1 MSTLSRRFLHGKHC
15 FQAISLVFF
24 LSTTCFAGTP
34 LPSQFY
40 SAAPP
45 RYGSMTFVIPE
56 ATMLRQAALTVS
68 LAAKR
73 QKEGIQTVILFK
85 SSAAS
90 LSILRGIPFNQAT
103 TYSLRKTNRAHQPM
117 PMCPDQQRVRSKP
130 VVPEV
135 VLPSDKETYLPRLK
149 KLLLEHAAL
158 GGKIV
163 LCPCCDET
171 LKTRIQFLPK
181 EIAPS
186 KLRRLKKQLKIK
198 EGQY

>member
-1 MSTLSRRFLHGKHC
+1 MYALSRGLLHGKHC
-15 FQAISLVFF
+15 LLSISLVLFF
-24 LSTTCFAGTP
+24 STICFAGTP

-40 SAAPP
+40 SATPP

-56 ATMLRQAALTVS
+56 ATMLRQAALTIA
-68 LAAKR
+68 LATKR
-73 QKEGIQTVILFK
+73 QKAGIQTVILFK
-85 SSAAS
+85 SNAAS
-90 LSILRGIPFNQAT
+90 LPILRGIPFNQMT
-103 TYSLRKTNRAHQPM
+103 TYSLKRTNKAHQPM
-117 PMCPDQQRVRSKP
+117 PICPDQQRITIKP

-135 VLPSDKETYLPRLK
+135 VLPSDRATYLPRLK